1 MSPKTIGKACS
12 LLLMEIS
19 YLYSM
24 KLNLGG
30 GPAAVLDR
38 YGLRPL
44 WDVFLFAAITVVFHV
59 LWRLGRDW
67 IEASSL
73 FISLSD
79 AATHMVYLSAA
90 WVNEK
95 ILGLDMLRLDAVC
108 TFRFLDG
115 GLPPDGRI
123 AGTMIVDHTCS
134 GLKQFYQ
141 AFFLFLLYPGP
152 WRHKLWFIPLAIL
165 VMHLVNVFRVVA
177 LSLVMVHAY
186 PHWDL
191 MHDWVLRPFF
201 YVVLFALWVVWN
213 ERFRARAAS
222 VNQTSNNGV

>member
-1 MSPKTIGKACS
+1 
-12 LLLMEIS
+12 
-19 YLYSM
+19 M
-24 KLNLGG
+24 KMNYGG

-38 YGLRPL
+38 Y
-44 WDVFLFAAITVVFHV
+44 
-59 LWRLGRDW
+59 
-67 IEASSL
+67 
-73 FISLSD
+73 
-79 AATHMVYLSAA
+79 
-90 WVNEK
+90 
-95 ILGLDMLRLDAVC
+95 
-108 TFRFLDG
+108 
-115 GLPPDGRI
+115 
-123 AGTMIVDHTCS
+123 

-152 WRHKLWFIPLAIL
+152 WKHKLWYIPLAIL

-213 ERFRARAAS
+213 ERFRHATRSRGA
-222 VNQTSNNGV
+222 